1 MFGTGPVVVID
12 FSLSLLLMGKEFYF
26 HIDYTMKSDIYYKID
41 KPTVKLYYWGSYQ
54 HINQ

>member
-1 MFGTGPVVVID
+1 MCMFRTGLVAVID

-41 KPTVKLYYWGSYQ
+41 KPTVKLYC
-54 HINQ
+54 